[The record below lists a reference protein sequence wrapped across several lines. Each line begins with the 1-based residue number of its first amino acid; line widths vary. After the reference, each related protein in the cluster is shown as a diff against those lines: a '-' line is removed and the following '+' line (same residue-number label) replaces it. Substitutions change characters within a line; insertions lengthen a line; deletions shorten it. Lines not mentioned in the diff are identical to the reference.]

1 MRQPK
6 LLVKKASSFVYPNIV
21 NWCQQ
26 HWSLNNLFL
35 HNRPQ
40 CATESIAQYCTY
52 IWVANFTLLV
62 KSLHT
67 LKMLSRWFFYE
78 KVSWCEV
85 HKLLHFHYL
94 YCWGLRVFFGKK
106 MWIINLWLPIHFV
119 DGSPTQSHDTIP
131 AIVDSEIC
139 LAPSL
144 SKHTQHFFAYWS
156 NVAVETLP
164 LMDFILLEALTNLPS
179 SFSSVA
185 VKLVKESCVAGDP
198 RTSSLMTRLYSP
210 SQDRYICFNQK
221 GKVRAMVSS
230 HTIFLFT
237 HNNLQL
243 TNIFA
248 GEGASKVLFAAHTF
262 TLLFLSGNHYHMQF
276 WLLLSKTF
284 TQLLPS
290 ICILT

>member
-1 MRQPK
+1 MWSTQTVAFSLS
-6 LLVKKASSFVYPNIV
+6 LL
-21 NWCQQ
+21 
-26 HWSLNNLFL
+26 L
-35 HNRPQ
+35 
-40 CATESIAQYCTY
+40 
-52 IWVANFTLLV
+52 
-62 KSLHT
+62 
-67 LKMLSRWFFYE
+67 
-78 KVSWCEV
+78 
-85 HKLLHFHYL
+85 
-94 YCWGLRVFFGKK
+94 
-106 MWIINLWLPIHFV
+106 
-119 DGSPTQSHDTIP
+119 GSPGFFSGKNVNYILVTSHPLRWWFAHSKSRHHPSYSRQWDLLSTVIKQTH
-131 AIVDSEIC
+131 AALFC
-139 LAPSL
+139 LLIKCSC
-144 SKHTQHFFAYWS
+144 W
-156 NVAVETLP
+156 NVAI
-164 LMDFILLEALTNLPS
+164 DGFHILLEALTNLPS

-237 HNNLQL
+237 HKNLQL

>member
-52 IWVANFTLLV
+52 IWSSSKLYTFGQKFT
-62 KSLHT
+62 HT
-67 LKMLSRWFFYE
+67 EDAITVFFYE

-94 YCWGLRVFFGKK
+94 YCWGLRGFFREK
-106 MWIINLWLPIHFV
+106 MWIIYLWLPILFV

-164 LMDFILLEALTNLPS
+164 LMDFI
-179 SFSSVA
+179 
-185 VKLVKESCVAGDP
+185 
-198 RTSSLMTRLYSP
+198 Y
-210 SQDRYICFNQK
+210 Y
-221 GKVRAMVSS
+221 
-230 HTIFLFT
+230 
-237 HNNLQL
+237 
-243 TNIFA
+243 
-248 GEGASKVLFAAHTF
+248 
-262 TLLFLSGNHYHMQF
+262 
-276 WLLLSKTF
+276 
-284 TQLLPS
+284 
-290 ICILT
+290 

>member
-1 MRQPK
+1 MWQPK
-6 LLVKKASSFVYPNIV
+6 LLVKKASCFVYPNIV

-40 CATESIAQYCTY
+40 YATESIAQYCTY
-52 IWVANFTLLV
+52 IWSSSKLYLV

-67 LKMLSRWFFYE
+67 LKMLSRWFLWE
-78 KVSWCEV
+78 R
-85 HKLLHFHYL
+85 KLMWSTQTVAFSLSL
-94 YCWGLRVFFGKK
+94 LLGSPGFFREK

-248 GEGASKVLFAAHTF
+248 SQGASKVLFAAHTF

-276 WLLLSKTF
+276 WLLLSKAF